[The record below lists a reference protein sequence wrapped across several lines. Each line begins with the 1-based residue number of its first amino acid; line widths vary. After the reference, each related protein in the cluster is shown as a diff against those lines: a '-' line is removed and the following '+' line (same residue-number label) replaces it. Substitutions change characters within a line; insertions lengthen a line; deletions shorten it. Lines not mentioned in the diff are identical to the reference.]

1 LQKTTFIKE
10 IHIYYFRKIYFNQ
23 TFIFIARE
31 KMSPKTTGNKDVS
44 LEDKLYALFIPL
56 AEALKSKELE
66 FKLIQADIPEDQIN
80 YLSKYLF
87 YAIFIPI
94 VFVILFSV
102 LLISF
107 GYTEYLKVLFIVACA
122 SVFIIMIY
130 AMVNPY
136 LKVGTKVGEIK
147 NNLPL
152 AILSMSSVA
161 ESGAPPEAMFH
172 TTSVKSETPFISKE
186 FDKINR
192 YLDLGLS
199 LPEAMDQL
207 CEKTPSPELQ
217 KFLTELKSNI
227 EAGGSLPEFM
237 KKKAEH
243 AQFTYKLMLDDL
255 NKKAETFGDIYS
267 AIVIAGPLFLFSS
280 IMLLGMIG
288 GGGLGGLSIEALLI
302 IGVFGLV
309 PLINIFF
316 IIILQF
322 MS

>member
-1 LQKTTFIKE
+1 
-10 IHIYYFRKIYFNQ
+10 
-23 TFIFIARE
+23 
-31 KMSPKTTGNKDVS
+31 MSAKSKKPGI
-44 LEDKLYALFIPL
+44 EEKLYNLFMPL
-56 AEALKSKELE
+56 AELFKSKELE
-66 FKLIQADIPEDQIN
+66 AKMIQADIKEDQAI
-80 YLSKYLF
+80 YLSRFIF
-87 YAIFIPI
+87 YAIFIP
-94 VFVILFSV
+94 VLFAILFSF
-102 LLISF
+102 LLIMF
-107 GYTEYLKVLFIVACA
+107 GYIDYLKILFIVAFF
-122 SVFIIMIY
+122 SIFVIIIY
-130 AMVNPY
+130 ALINPY
-136 LKVGTKVGEIK
+136 LKVGSKIGEIR

-172 TTSVKSETPFISKE
+172 TSSVKSETPFISRE

-199 LPEAMDQL
+199 LPEALDQL
-207 CEKTPSPELQ
+207 CETTPSIDLQ
-217 KFLTELKSNI
+217 KFLMELKSNI
-227 EAGGSLPEFM
+227 EAGGSLSEFM
-237 KKKAEH
+237 KKKADH
-243 AQFTYKLMLDDL
+243 AQFTYKLMLDNL

>member
-1 LQKTTFIKE
+1 MTSKE
-10 IHIYYFRKIYFNQ
+10 NQ
-23 TFIFIARE
+23 
-31 KMSPKTTGNKDVS
+31 S
-44 LEDKLYALFIPL
+44 LEEKLYRLFIPIT
-56 AEALKSKELE
+56 ESIQSKELKE
-66 FKLIQADIPEDQIN
+66 KLMQADISEELSV

-87 YAIFIPI
+87 YAIFIPLLFI
-94 VFVILFSV
+94 VLGTFA
-102 LLISF
+102 LIALD
-107 GYTEYLKVLFIVACA
+107 YTQYLKVLFVV
-122 SVFIIMIY
+122 SFISMFGIIIY
-130 AMVNPY
+130 SLIFPY
-136 LKVGTKVGEIK
+136 LKVSSKVGEIK
-147 NNLPL
+147 NNLSL

-172 TTSVKSETPFISKE
+172 TSAVKSETPYISRE

-207 CEKTPSPELQ
+207 CEKTPSLELK
-217 KFLTELKSNI
+217 KFIIELKSNI

-243 AQFTYKLMLDDL
+243 AQFTYKLMLDTM

-280 IMLLGMIG
+280 VMLLGMIG
-288 GGGLGGLSIEALLI
+288 GGVGIAGISIEMLLI

-309 PLINIFF
+309 PLVNIFF
-316 IIILQF
+316 LVILQLA
-322 MS
+322 S